1 MVDIF
6 RKRKNQFTT
15 YHQLMIG
22 VSFFDCISSLAYMMV
37 GVMAPVDD
45 GFYLSRGNDTTCMA
59 QGVMI
64 QIGQTSVFYNMC
76 LSLYFLL
83 VIGYNWNEHRFKKI
97 GRWVH
102 LVVVLLGVSMGF
114 GAIPYI
120 LPQFGMCGILQ
131 APDAVNVWPVT
142 IFHTVPISITLVIL
156 TAATIAICVKVH
168 QQQVKAKK
176 WMLQQNLSLTRKVV
190 WQSVWYVI
198 AFYATFPFLIVFS
211 HYAQLPMRGYFTIFV
226 VAAALRPC
234 QGFLNALVYFQRS
247 RGKAIFNLFFAC
259 LKRAPSEGEKRD
271 KRLDFA
277 KGHGVEPTANE
288 SKQTLTSSMTSLM
301 FHDCSVLS
309 VLAEDDDN
317 ANPAVSKT
325 DCLEGGATETSSVSP
340 TQLDIAMAAGSQEAP
355 SPVAIGDQAIG
366 DLEVPMNKEESLEV
380 AFSAVLDHWRLNEL
394 DKSATFQYTFA
405 DHPED
410 PNVKESWVLQRMASS
425 RHLSVGRTQ
434 RTIRRSMSLGMLAL
448 ERKNSQANEDRDNDA
463 KGVVREELGGTH
475 FG

>member
-45 GFYLSRGNDTTCMA
+45 GFYLSRGNDATCTA

-64 QIGQTSVFYNMC
+64 QIGQTSAFYNMC

-83 VIGYNWNEHRFKKI
+83 VIGYNWKEHQFKKI

-190 WQSVWYVI
+190 WQSVWYVM
-198 AFYATFPFLIVFS
+198 AFYATIPFLIVFS
-211 HYAQLPMRGYFTIFV
+211 YYSLLPTKGYFAIFV
-226 VAAALRPC
+226 VAASLRPC

-247 RGKAIFNLFFAC
+247 RGKAIFNFLFVC

-277 KGHGVEPTANE
+277 KGHSAAPTANE
-288 SKQTLTSSMTSLM
+288 SKQTLRSSTSLRCPD
-301 FHDCSVLS
+301 FVVLS
-309 VLAEDDDN
+309 LVAEDDEDDN
-317 ANPAVSKT
+317 ANPAVSTT
-325 DCLEGGATETSSVSP
+325 DCLESCVTETSSVSP
-340 TQLDIAMAAGSQEAP
+340 TQLDIAMVAGSQEAP
-355 SPVAIGDQAIG
+355 PPVATEDQAI
-366 DLEVPMNKEESLEV
+366 DEAIMNKEESLEV

-394 DKSATFQYTFA
+394 DRSLIAIATNRTGV
-405 DHPED
+405 PES
-410 PNVKESWVLQRMASS
+410 PGSQRMASS
-425 RHLSVGRTQ
+425 RHLSIVGRTQ
-434 RTIRRSMSLGMLAL
+434 RTVRRSMSLGMLAFDKRNSRAIDDSDSDANGPD
-448 ERKNSQANEDRDNDA
+448 RKKQES
-463 KGVVREELGGTH
+463 VH